1 MDFSDKIAERLKLL
15 RAEHNMTMKEV
26 AAATNIPFRTYVKY
40 ESGTANP
47 VLKNL
52 YTLAE
57 FYQVSLDYLTCRTMD
72 KKVHYL

>member
-1 MDFSDKIAERLKLL
+1 MDFANKIAERLKLL
-15 RAEHNMTMKEV
+15 RTEHNMTMKEV
-26 AAATNIPFRTYVKY
+26 AAAANISFRTYVKY

-72 KKVHYL
+72 KKVHYM

>member
-1 MDFSDKIAERLKLL
+1 MDFANKIAERLKLL
-15 RAEHNMTMKEV
+15 RAEHNMTMKDV
-26 AAATNIPFRTYVKY
+26 AVATNIAFRTYVKY

-52 YTLAE
+52 YALAE

-72 KKVHYL
+72 KKVHYM

>member
-1 MDFSDKIAERLKLL
+1 MDFANKIAERLKLL

-47 VLKNL
+47 VL
-52 YTLAE
+52 
-57 FYQVSLDYLTCRTMD
+57 
-72 KKVHYL
+72 